1 MHPLSLAWRN
11 VIRNRR
17 RSLLTGGILAFGFAS
32 FTLAAGFMAQSFQ
45 GLRDNTIRSGLGH
58 LQFADARAFT
68 QSEDA
73 PLQFGLK
80 GADTLMARIAQDP
93 AVRVVMPRLEFMG
106 LIAAQSRSVPFVGV
120 GVDPL
125 AEKTGTDIPTTISAG
140 RWLEGS
146 EERALVMGTGLARTL
161 NVRVG
166 DGVTLL
172 ATTPDGTLNA
182 VDAVV
187 VGLADIHFKELNDR
201 YLATTLTLAQELLD
215 AADTVS
221 KISVV
226 LHVTGQEAETAQRL
240 SAAIGEKL
248 AVRTWEELAQFY
260 NQVKMLYIG
269 IFGFMGIV
277 LMVVVFLAAINTT
290 LMTVTERTRE
300 IGTLRALGAR
310 PRVILTNFVLEGAAL
325 GLAASVAGALLSLLV
340 SAALNASAIEMPPPP
355 GATRGIPIHVQFFA
369 LAYAG
374 AALAMTL
381 TSVVA
386 SYFPARRAAK
396 MSIVDALTHV

>member
-1 MHPLSLAWRN
+1 MHPLTLAWRN
-11 VIRNRR
+11 IIRNRR

-68 QSEDA
+68 QTEDA
-73 PLQFGLK
+73 PLQFALIN
-80 GADTLMARIAQDP
+80 ADRIILRLAQDP
-93 AVRVVMPRLEFMG
+93 AVRVVLPRLEFVG
-106 LIAAQSRSVPFVGV
+106 LIAAKTRSVPFVGV

-125 AEKTGTDIPTTISAG
+125 AEKAGTDIPATISSGA
-140 RWLEGS
+140 WLDS
-146 EERALVMGTGLARTL
+146 EARAVVLGTGLARTL
-161 NVRVG
+161 NIAVG

-187 VGLADIHFKELNDR
+187 TGLADIHFKELNDR
-201 YLATTLTLAQELLD
+201 YLAMPITFAQELLD
-215 AADTVS
+215 AVGSVS

-226 LHVTGQEAETAQRL
+226 LHVTGNEAETARRL
-240 SAAIGEKL
+240 SSVLDGNL

-260 NQVKMLYIG
+260 NQVKTLYIG

-277 LMVVVFLAAINTT
+277 LIVVVLLAGINAT

-310 PRVILTNFVLEGAAL
+310 PRVILVNFLLEGMVL
-325 GLAASVAGALLSLLV
+325 GVVASAAGAVLSV
-340 SAALNASAIEMPPPP
+340 VISAVLNASAIEMPPPP
-355 GATRGIPIHVQFFA
+355 GATRGIPIHVIYFP
-369 LAYAG
+369 LAYLG

-381 TSVVA
+381 AAVVA
-386 SYFPARRAAK
+386 SFFPARRAAK
-396 MSIVDALTHV
+396 ASIVEALTHV

>member
-1 MHPLSLAWRN
+1 MHPLTLAWRN
-11 VIRNRR
+11 VSRNRR

-32 FTLAAGFMAQSFQ
+32 FTLSAGFMAQSFQ

-80 GADTLMARIAQDP
+80 HADTIIARIAQDP
-93 AVRVVMPRLEFMG
+93 AVRVVLPRLEFMG
-106 LIAAQSRSVPFVGV
+106 LITAQARSVPFVGV

-125 AEKTGTDIPTTISAG
+125 AEKTGTDIPSTISSG
-140 RWLEGS
+140 TWLDGDA
-146 EERALVMGTGLARTL
+146 RALVLGTGLARTL
-161 NVRVG
+161 NVTVG

-187 VGLADIHFKELNDR
+187 AGLADIHFKELNDR
-201 YLATTLTLAQELLD
+201 YLAAPITLAQELLD
-215 AADTVS
+215 APGVVS

-226 LHVTGQEAETAQRL
+226 LHVTGQEAEVAQRL
-240 SAAIGEKL
+240 SAALDGNL

-290 LMTVTERTRE
+290 LITVTERTRE

-310 PRVILTNFVLEGAAL
+310 PRVILTNFVLEGAVL
-325 GLAASVAGALLSLLV
+325 GLAASVAGALLSLLISV
-340 SAALNASAIEMPPPP
+340 VLNASAIEMPPPP
-355 GATRGIPIHVQFFA
+355 GATRGIPINVQFYA

-381 TSVVA
+381 AAVVA
-386 SYFPARRAAK
+386 SYFPARRVARI
-396 MSIVDALTHV
+396 SIVEALTHV

>member
-1 MHPLSLAWRN
+1 MNALTLAWRN
-11 VIRNRR
+11 VARNRR

-32 FTLAAGFMAQSFQ
+32 FTLSAGFMLQSFE

-58 LQFADARAFT
+58 LQVADARAFT
-68 QSEDA
+68 QSEEV

-80 GADTLMARIAQDP
+80 DSDAIMSRIAQDP
-93 AVRVVMPRLEFMG
+93 AVRVILPRLEFMG
-106 LIAAQSRSVPFVGV
+106 LISAQARSVPFVGV
-120 GVDPL
+120 GVDPQ

-140 RWLEGS
+140 VWLDS
-146 EERALVMGTGLARTL
+146 NERALVLGTGLARTL
-161 NVRVG
+161 NVSVG

-187 VGLADIHFKELNDR
+187 AGLADIHFKELNDR
-201 YLATTLTLAQELLD
+201 YLAAPLTLAQELLD
-215 AADTVS
+215 SPGTVS
-221 KISVV
+221 KISVM
-226 LHVTGQEAETAQRL
+226 LHATGKETEVAQRL
-240 SAAIGEKL
+240 SAALGGKL

-310 PRVILTNFVLEGAAL
+310 PGVVLTNFVLEGAVL
-325 GLAASVAGALLSLLV
+325 GLAASVAGTLLSLSI
-340 SAALNASAIEMPPPP
+340 SAVLNASAIEMPPPP
-355 GATRGIPIHVQFFA
+355 GATRGIPINVQFFA
-369 LAYAG
+369 LAYAS
-374 AALAMTL
+374 AALAMTVAA
-381 TSVVA
+381 VVA
-386 SYFPARRAAK
+386 SYFPARRASK
-396 MSIVDALTHV
+396 MSIVEALTHV

>member
-1 MHPLSLAWRN
+1 MSPLTLAWRN
-11 VIRNRR
+11 IVRNRR

-58 LQFADARAFT
+58 LQFADARTFT
-68 QSEDA
+68 QTEDA
-73 PLQFGLK
+73 PLQFALTN
-80 GADTLMARIAQDP
+80 ADSIIARLAQDS
-93 AVRVVMPRLEFMG
+93 AVRVVLPRLEFVG
-106 LIAAQSRSVPFVGV
+106 LIAAKARSVPFVGV

-125 AEKTGTDIPTTISAG
+125 AEKTGTDIPATISNGA
-140 RWLEGS
+140 WLDS
-146 EERALVMGTGLARTL
+146 DARAVVLGTGLARAL
-161 NVRVG
+161 NVAVG

-187 VGLADIHFKELNDR
+187 TGLADIHFKELNDR
-201 YLATTLTLAQELLD
+201 YLAVSITLAQELLD
-215 AADTVS
+215 AAGSVS

-226 LHVTGQEAETAQRL
+226 LHDTGHEAETARRL
-240 SAAIGEKL
+240 SSMLGGNL

-260 NQVKMLYIG
+260 NQVKTLYIG

-277 LMVVVFLAAINTT
+277 LMVVVLLAGVNAT

-310 PRVILTNFVLEGAAL
+310 PRVILTNFVLEGMVL
-325 GLAASVAGALLSLLV
+325 GVVASAAGAVLSV
-340 SAALNASAIEMPPPP
+340 VISTVLNASAIEMPPPP
-355 GATRGIPIHVQFFA
+355 GATRGIPIHVNFFV
-369 LAYAG
+369 LAYVG

-381 TSVVA
+381 AAVVA

-396 MSIVDALTHV
+396 IPIVEALAHV

>member
-1 MHPLSLAWRN
+1 MNPLTLAWRN
-11 VIRNRR
+11 ITRNHR

-68 QSEDA
+68 QSEDV

-80 GADTLMARIAQDP
+80 NADLIMARIAQDP
-93 AVRVVMPRLEFMG
+93 AVRVVLPRLEFMG
-106 LIAAQSRSVPFVGV
+106 LIATAARSVPFVGV
-120 GVDPL
+120 GVDPA
-125 AEKTGTDIPTTISAG
+125 AEKIGTDIPSTISSG
-140 RWLEGS
+140 TWLDS
-146 EERALVMGTGLARTL
+146 DARALVLGTGLARTL
-161 NVRVG
+161 NVAVG

-187 VGLADIHFKELNDR
+187 AGLADIHFKELNDR
-201 YLATTLTLAQELLD
+201 YLAAPLALAQELLD
-215 AADTVS
+215 ATGTVS

-226 LHVTGQEAETAQRL
+226 LHDTGREAETAQRL
-240 SAAIGEKL
+240 SAALNGNL
-248 AVRTWEELAQFY
+248 AVRTWQELAQFY
-260 NQVKMLYIG
+260 HQVKTLYIG

-277 LMVVVFLAAINTT
+277 LMVVVFLAAINAT

-310 PRVILTNFVLEGAAL
+310 PRVILTNFVLEGAVL

-340 SAALNASAIEMPPPP
+340 SAVLNASAIEMPPPP
-355 GATRGIPIHVQFFA
+355 GATRGIPIEVQFFA
-369 LAYAG
+369 LAYVG
-374 AALAMTL
+374 AALAMTVAA
-381 TSVVA
+381 VVA
-386 SYFPARRAAK
+386 SYFPARRASRI
-396 MSIVDALTHV
+396 SIVEALTHV

>member
-1 MHPLSLAWRN
+1 MQPLTLAWRN
-11 VIRNRR
+11 VTRNRR

-32 FTLAAGFMAQSFQ
+32 FTLSAGFMAQSFE

-68 QSEDA
+68 QSEEA

-80 GADTLMARIAQDP
+80 DSGAIVARIAQDP

-106 LIAAQSRSVPFVGV
+106 LIAAQTRSVPFVGV

-140 RWLEGS
+140 VWLDS
-146 EERALVMGTGLARTL
+146 NERALVLGTGLARTL
-161 NVRVG
+161 NVSVG

-187 VGLADIHFKELNDR
+187 AGLADIHFKELNDR
-201 YLATTLTLAQELLD
+201 YLAAPLALAQELLD
-215 AADTVS
+215 SPGTVS

-226 LHVTGQEAETAQRL
+226 LRATGQEAEAAQRL
-240 SAAIGEKL
+240 SEAFGGTL
-248 AVRTWEELAQFY
+248 AVRTWQELAQFY

-310 PRVILTNFVLEGAAL
+310 PRVILTNFVLEGAVL
-325 GLAASVAGALLSLLV
+325 GLAASVAGALLSLLI
-340 SAALNASAIEMPPPP
+340 SAVLNASAIEMPPPP
-355 GATRGIPIHVQFFA
+355 GATRGIPINVQFFA
-369 LAYAG
+369 MAYAG
-374 AALAMTL
+374 AALAMTVAA
-381 TSVVA
+381 VVA

-396 MSIVDALTHV
+396 MSIVEALTHV

>member
-1 MHPLSLAWRN
+1 MHPLTLAWRN
-11 VIRNRR
+11 IIRNRR

-68 QSEDA
+68 QIEDA
-73 PLQFGLK
+73 PLQFALTN
-80 GADTLMARIAQDP
+80 ADPIIARLAQDP
-93 AVRVVMPRLEFMG
+93 AVRVVLPRLEFVG
-106 LIAAQSRSVPFVGV
+106 LIAAKTRSVPFLGV

-125 AEKTGTDIPTTISAG
+125 AEKAGTDIPATISSG
-140 RWLEGS
+140 TWLDNEA
-146 EERALVMGTGLARTL
+146 RAVVLGTGLARTL
-161 NVRVG
+161 NIAVG

-187 VGLADIHFKELNDR
+187 TGLADIHFKELNDR
-201 YLATTLTLAQELLD
+201 YLAMPIRLAQELLD
-215 AADTVS
+215 AAGSVS

-226 LHVTGQEAETAQRL
+226 LHVTGNEAETARRL
-240 SAAIGEKL
+240 SSTLDGNL

-260 NQVKMLYIG
+260 NQVKTLYIG

-277 LMVVVFLAAINTT
+277 LIVVVLLAGINAT

-310 PRVILTNFVLEGAAL
+310 PRVILVNFVLEGMVL
-325 GLAASVAGALLSLLV
+325 GLVASAAGAVLSV
-340 SAALNASAIEMPPPP
+340 VISAVLNASAIEMPPPP
-355 GATRGIPIHVQFFA
+355 GATRGIPIHVIYFP
-369 LAYAG
+369 LAYVG

-381 TSVVA
+381 AAVVA

-396 MSIVDALTHV
+396 ASIVEALTHV

>member
-1 MHPLSLAWRN
+1 MNPLTLAWRN
-11 VIRNRR
+11 VARNRR

-32 FTLAAGFMAQSFQ
+32 FTLSAGFMAQSFH
-45 GLRDNTIRSGLGH
+45 GLRDSTIRSGIGH
-58 LQFADARAFT
+58 LQFADARTFT

-80 GADTLMARIAQDP
+80 DADAIMATIAKDP

-106 LIAAQSRSVPFVGV
+106 LITARARSVPFVGV

-140 RWLEGS
+140 RWLDDNG
-146 EERALVMGTGLARTL
+146 RALVLGTGLARTL
-161 NVRVG
+161 NVSVG

-172 ATTPDGTLNA
+172 ATTPEGTLNA

-187 VGLADIHFKELNDR
+187 TGLADVHFKELNDR
-201 YLATTLTLAQELLD
+201 YLAAPLALAQQLLD
-215 AADTVS
+215 APGTVS

-226 LHVTGQEAETAQRL
+226 LHATGHEAETAQRL
-240 SAAIGEKL
+240 TTVLGGNL
-248 AVRTWEELAQFY
+248 AVRSWEQLAQFY

-269 IFGFMGIV
+269 IFGFMSIV
-277 LMVVVFLAAINTT
+277 LMVVVFLASVNTT

-310 PRVILTNFVLEGAAL
+310 PRVVLTNFVLEGTVL
-325 GLAASVAGALLSLLV
+325 GLAASAAGALLSLLI
-340 SAALNASAIEMPPPP
+340 SAGLNASAIEMPPPP
-355 GATRGIPIHVQFFA
+355 GVTRGIPIHVQFFA
-369 LAYAG
+369 LAYVS

-386 SYFPARRAAK
+386 SYFPARRAARI
-396 MSIVDALTHV
+396 SIVEALTHV

>member
-1 MHPLSLAWRN
+1 MHPLTLAWRN
-11 VIRNRR
+11 VTRNRR
-17 RSLLTGGILAFGFAS
+17 RSLLTGGILVFGFAS
-32 FTLAAGFMAQSFQ
+32 FTLSAGFMAQSFQ

-73 PLQFGLK
+73 PLQFGLTNS
-80 GADTLMARIAQDP
+80 APIMARIAQDP
-93 AVRVVMPRLEFMG
+93 AVRVVLPRLEFMG
-106 LIAAQSRSVPFVGV
+106 LITAKSRSVPFVGV
-120 GVDPL
+120 GVDPQ
-125 AEKTGTDIPTTISAG
+125 AEKAGTDIPATIGSGA
-140 RWLEGS
+140 WLDS
-146 EERALVMGTGLARTL
+146 HARAVVVGTGLARTL
-161 NVRVG
+161 NVTVG

-187 VGLADIHFKELNDR
+187 TGLADIHFKELNDR
-201 YLATTLTLAQELLD
+201 YLAVPLTLAQELLD

-221 KISVV
+221 KISVM
-226 LHVTGQEAETAQRL
+226 LHTTGDEAEVAQRL
-240 SAAIGEKL
+240 SAALGGNL

-277 LMVVVFLAAINTT
+277 LMVVVFLAAINAT

-310 PRVILTNFVLEGAAL
+310 PRTILTNFVLEGAVL
-325 GLAASVAGALLSLLV
+325 GLAASAAGTVLSLLI
-340 SAALNASAIEMPPPP
+340 AAVLNASAIEMPPPP
-355 GATRGIPIHVQFFA
+355 GATRGIPIHVNFFA
-369 LAYAG
+369 PAYLG
-374 AALAMTL
+374 AALAM
-381 TSVVA
+381 SFAAVIA
-386 SYFPARRAAK
+386 SYFPARRASK
-396 MSIVDALTHV
+396 TSIVEALAHV

>member
-1 MHPLSLAWRN
+1 MNALTLAWRN
-11 VIRNRR
+11 VARNRR

-32 FTLAAGFMAQSFQ
+32 FTLSAGFMLQSFQ

-58 LQFADARAFT
+58 LQVADARAFT
-68 QSEDA
+68 QSEEM
-73 PLQFGLK
+73 PLQFGLSD
-80 GADTLMARIAQDP
+80 ADAVIARIAQDP
-93 AVRVVMPRLEFMG
+93 AVRVILPRLEFMG
-106 LIAAQSRSVPFVGV
+106 LITAQARSVPFVGV

-125 AEKTGTDIPTTISAG
+125 AEKTGTDIPSTIRTG
-140 RWLEGS
+140 VWLDSG
-146 EERALVMGTGLARTL
+146 ERALVLGTGLARTL
-161 NVRVG
+161 NVTVG

-187 VGLADIHFKELNDR
+187 AGLADIHFKELNDR
-201 YLATTLTLAQELLD
+201 YLAAPLTLAQELLD
-215 AADTVS
+215 SPGTVS
-221 KISVV
+221 KISVM
-226 LHVTGQEAETAQRL
+226 LHATGKETEVAQRL
-240 SAAIGEKL
+240 SAALGGKL

-277 LMVVVFLAAINTT
+277 LMVVVFLAAVNTT

-310 PRVILTNFVLEGAAL
+310 PRVVLTNFVLEGAVL
-325 GLAASVAGALLSLLV
+325 GLAASVGGALLSLLISSV
-340 SAALNASAIEMPPPP
+340 LNASAIEMPPPP

-374 AALAMTL
+374 AAAAMTVAA
-381 TSVVA
+381 VVA

-396 MSIVDALTHV
+396 MSIVEALTHV

>member
-1 MHPLSLAWRN
+1 MQPLTLAWRN
-11 VIRNRR
+11 VTRNRR

-32 FTLAAGFMAQSFQ
+32 FTLSAGFMAQSFE

-68 QSEDA
+68 QSEEA

-80 GADTLMARIAQDP
+80 DSGAIVARIAQDP

-106 LIAAQSRSVPFVGV
+106 LIAAQARSVPFVGV
-120 GVDPL
+120 GVDPQ

-140 RWLEGS
+140 VWLDS
-146 EERALVMGTGLARTL
+146 NERALVLGTGLARTL
-161 NVRVG
+161 NVSVG

-187 VGLADIHFKELNDR
+187 AGLADIHFKELNDR
-201 YLATTLTLAQELLD
+201 YLAAPLALAQELLD
-215 AADTVS
+215 SPGTVS

-226 LHVTGQEAETAQRL
+226 LHATGQEAEVAQRL
-240 SAAIGEKL
+240 SAAFGGTL
-248 AVRTWEELAQFY
+248 AVRTWQELAQFY

-310 PRVILTNFVLEGAAL
+310 PRVILTNFVLEGAVL
-325 GLAASVAGALLSLLV
+325 GLTASVVGALLSLFI
-340 SAALNASAIEMPPPP
+340 SAVLNASAIEMPPPP

-369 LAYAG
+369 VAYAG
-374 AALAMTL
+374 AALAMTVAA
-381 TSVVA
+381 VVA
-386 SYFPARRAAK
+386 SYFPARRAAR
-396 MSIVDALTHV
+396 MSIVEALTHV

>member
-1 MHPLSLAWRN
+1 MHPLTLAWRN
-11 VIRNRR
+11 IVRNRR

-68 QSEDA
+68 QVEDA
-73 PLQFGLK
+73 PLQFALIN
-80 GADTLMARIAQDP
+80 ADPIIARLAQDP
-93 AVRVVMPRLEFMG
+93 AVRVVLPRLEFVG
-106 LIAAQSRSVPFVGV
+106 LIAAKARSVPFVGL
-120 GVDPL
+120 GVDPA
-125 AEKTGTDIPTTISAG
+125 AEKTGTDIPATIGSGA
-140 RWLEGS
+140 WLGGDKH
-146 EERALVMGTGLARTL
+146 AAVLGTGLARTL
-161 NVRVG
+161 NVAVG

-187 VGLADIHFKELNDR
+187 AGLADIRFKELNDR
-201 YLATTLTLAQELLD
+201 YLAVPLTLAQELLD
-215 AADTVS
+215 AAGSVS

-226 LHVTGQEAETAQRL
+226 LHATGAEAETARRL
-240 SAAIGEKL
+240 SGALGGNL

-260 NQVKMLYIG
+260 NQVKTLYIG

-277 LMVVVFLAAINTT
+277 LMVVVLLAGINAT

-310 PRVILTNFVLEGAAL
+310 PRVILTNFILEGAVL
-325 GLAASVAGALLSLLV
+325 GAVASVAGALLSLVV
-340 SAALNASAIEMPPPP
+340 SAVLNASAIEMPPPP
-355 GATRGIPIHVQFFA
+355 GATRGIPINVVFFP
-369 LAYAG
+369 LAYVG
-374 AALAMTL
+374 AALAMTCAA
-381 TSVVA
+381 VVA
-386 SYFPARRAAK
+386 SYFPARRASRI
-396 MSIVDALTHV
+396 SIVAALAHV